1 MNRCLLAA
9 GAAVL
14 ALASPPSSAVG
25 PLVLVAKQIVQGF
38 VKDFIEQRIDQAIR
52 ASFGPCKADLAE
64 AAVATR
70 RSLTGGIGGGGVP
83 GLGALGAL
91 GGLGS
96 AGAALRAGVPGQGGV
111 LANAGA
117 AAAALQAPTG
127 GMPGTGAATLG
138 AATPLAGMGATASGA
153 GSGAGML
160 PGMLPGMPGMPGMPG
175 AALLSGMPGMPGA
188 ANALGSMAAV
198 GAGGGADMAGAMA
211 MLQQMM
217 SAPPLTDAEFDD
229 FVRRLERF
237 GKVAES
243 IEPGIG
249 CSADDYRR
257 MLGTVRTAG
266 GPMSGMGG
274 GMLRMMHT
282 TLLDAEQRLA
292 ETATMFEQMTPED
305 RAETVESL
313 AADLR
318 SGPPEGRRATLAM
331 VDAGMLKMPPDMAAA
346 LRARLQP

>member
-1 MNRCLLAA
+1 MNRSLLLA
-9 GAAVL
+9 GTAAL
-14 ALASPPSSAVG
+14 ALASTPAPAVG
-25 PLVLVAKQIVQGF
+25 PLVLIAKQIVQGM

-52 ASFGPCKADLAE
+52 ATFGPCKADLAE

-70 RSLTGGIGGGGVP
+70 RSLSGAIGGGGVP

-91 GGLGS
+91 GGLGT
-96 AGAALRAGVPGQGGV
+96 AGAALRAGVPGQGAG

-117 AAAALQAPTG
+117 AAAALQATSG
-127 GMPGTGAATLG
+127 GIPGATAATLG
-138 AATPLAGMGATASGA
+138 AAAPLSGA
-153 GSGAGML
+153 GAAVIGAG
-160 PGMLPGMPGMPGMPG
+160 GG
-175 AALLSGMPGMPGA
+175 AAMLQTMPGA
-188 ANALGSMAAV
+188 ANALGSMGAL
-198 GAGGGADMAGAMA
+198 GAGGGDMAGAMA

-243 IEPGIG
+243 IEPGIA

-257 MLGTVRTAG
+257 MLGTVRVAG

-274 GMLRMMHT
+274 GMLRLMHT
-282 TLLDAEQRLA
+282 QLLDAERRLA
-292 ETATMFEQMTPED
+292 ETATMFEQMAPED
-305 RAETVESL
+305 RADMVESL
-313 AADLR
+313 ATDLR

-331 VDAGMLKMPPDMAAA
+331 MDAGMLRMPPEMAAA

>member
-1 MNRCLLAA
+1 MNRSLLLA
-9 GAAVL
+9 GTAAL
-14 ALASPPSSAVG
+14 ALASTPAPAVG
-25 PLVLVAKQIVQGF
+25 PLVLIAKQIVQGM
-38 VKDFIEQRIDQAIR
+38 VKNFIEQRIDQAIR
-52 ASFGPCKADLAE
+52 ATFGPCKADLAE

-70 RSLTGGIGGGGVP
+70 RSLSGAIGGGGVP

-91 GGLGS
+91 GGLGT
-96 AGAALRAGVPGQGGV
+96 AGAVLRAGVPGQGAG

-117 AAAALQAPTG
+117 AAGALQATSG
-127 GMPGTGAATLG
+127 GISGATAATLG
-138 AATPLAGMGATASGA
+138 AAAPLAGAGAAVIGA
-153 GSGAGML
+153 GG
-160 PGMLPGMPGMPGMPG
+160 G
-175 AALLSGMPGMPGA
+175 AAMLQTMPGA
-188 ANALGSMAAV
+188 ANALGSMGAL
-198 GAGGGADMAGAMA
+198 GAGGGDMAGAMA

-243 IEPGIG
+243 IEPGIA

-257 MLGTVRTAG
+257 MLGTVRVAG

-274 GMLRMMHT
+274 GMLRLMHT
-282 TLLDAEQRLA
+282 QLLDAERRLA
-292 ETATMFEQMTPED
+292 ETATMFEQMAPED
-305 RAETVESL
+305 RADMVESL
-313 AADLR
+313 ATDLR

-331 VDAGMLKMPPDMAAA
+331 IDAGMLRMPPEMAAA

>member
-1 MNRCLLAA
+1 MNRSLLLA
-9 GAAVL
+9 GTAAL
-14 ALASPPSSAVG
+14 ALASTPAPAVG
-25 PLVLVAKQIVQGF
+25 PLVLIAKQIVQGM

-52 ASFGPCKADLAE
+52 ATFGPCKADLAE

-70 RSLTGGIGGGGVP
+70 RSLSGAIGGGGVP

-91 GGLGS
+91 GGLGT
-96 AGAALRAGVPGQGGV
+96 AGAALRAGVPGQGAG

-117 AAAALQAPTG
+117 AAAALQATSG
-127 GMPGTGAATLG
+127 GISGATAATLG
-138 AATPLAGMGATASGA
+138 AAAPLSGA
-153 GSGAGML
+153 GAAVIGAG
-160 PGMLPGMPGMPGMPG
+160 GG
-175 AALLSGMPGMPGA
+175 AAMLQTMPGA
-188 ANALGSMAAV
+188 ANALGSMGAL
-198 GAGGGADMAGAMA
+198 GAGGGDMAGAMA

-243 IEPGIG
+243 IEPGIA

-257 MLGTVRTAG
+257 MLGTVRVAG

-274 GMLRMMHT
+274 GMLRLMHT
-282 TLLDAEQRLA
+282 QLLDAERRLA
-292 ETATMFEQMTPED
+292 ETATMFEQMAPED
-305 RAETVESL
+305 RADMVESL
-313 AADLR
+313 ATDLR

-331 VDAGMLKMPPDMAAA
+331 MDAGMLRMPPEMAAA

>member
-1 MNRCLLAA
+1 MNRSLLLA
-9 GAAVL
+9 GTAAL
-14 ALASPPSSAVG
+14 ALASTPAPAVG
-25 PLVLVAKQIVQGF
+25 PLVLIAKQIVQGM

-52 ASFGPCKADLAE
+52 ATFGPCKADLAE

-70 RSLTGGIGGGGVP
+70 RSLSGAIGGGGVP

-91 GGLGS
+91 GGLGT
-96 AGAALRAGVPGQGGV
+96 AGAALRAGVPGQGAG

-117 AAAALQAPTG
+117 AAGALQATSG
-127 GMPGTGAATLG
+127 GISGATAATLG
-138 AATPLAGMGATASGA
+138 AAAPLAGAGAAVIGA
-153 GSGAGML
+153 GG
-160 PGMLPGMPGMPGMPG
+160 G
-175 AALLSGMPGMPGA
+175 AAMLQTMPGA
-188 ANALGSMAAV
+188 ANALGSMGAL
-198 GAGGGADMAGAMA
+198 GAGGGDMAGAMA

-243 IEPGIG
+243 IEPGIA

-257 MLGTVRTAG
+257 MLGTVRVAG

-274 GMLRMMHT
+274 GMLRLMHT
-282 TLLDAEQRLA
+282 QLLDAERRLA
-292 ETATMFEQMTPED
+292 ETATMFEQMAPED
-305 RAETVESL
+305 RADMVESL
-313 AADLR
+313 ATDLR

-331 VDAGMLKMPPDMAAA
+331 IDAGMLRMPPEMAAA

>member
-1 MNRCLLAA
+1 MNRSLLLA
-9 GAAVL
+9 GTAAL
-14 ALASPPSSAVG
+14 ALASTPAPAVG
-25 PLVLVAKQIVQGF
+25 PLVLIAKQIVQGM
-38 VKDFIEQRIDQAIR
+38 VKNFIEQRIDQAIR
-52 ASFGPCKADLAE
+52 ATFGPCKADLAE

-70 RSLTGGIGGGGVP
+70 RSLSGAIGGGGVP

-91 GGLGS
+91 GGLGT
-96 AGAALRAGVPGQGGV
+96 AGAALRAGVPGQGAG

-117 AAAALQAPTG
+117 AAAALQATSG
-127 GMPGTGAATLG
+127 GIPGATAATLG
-138 AATPLAGMGATASGA
+138 G
-153 GSGAGML
+153 
-160 PGMLPGMPGMPGMPG
+160 G
-175 AALLSGMPGMPGA
+175 AAMLQTMPGA
-188 ANALGSMAAV
+188 ANALGSMGAL
-198 GAGGGADMAGAMA
+198 GAGGGDMAGAMA

-243 IEPGIG
+243 IEPGIA

-257 MLGTVRTAG
+257 MLGTVRVAG

-274 GMLRMMHT
+274 GMLRLMHT
-282 TLLDAEQRLA
+282 QLLDAERRLA
-292 ETATMFEQMTPED
+292 ETATMFEQMAPED
-305 RAETVESL
+305 RADMVESL
-313 AADLR
+313 ATDLR

-331 VDAGMLKMPPDMAAA
+331 IDAGMLRMPPEMAAA

>member
-1 MNRCLLAA
+1 MNRSLLLA
-9 GAAVL
+9 GTAAL
-14 ALASPPSSAVG
+14 ALASTPAPAVG
-25 PLVLVAKQIVQGF
+25 PLVLIAKQIVQGM
-38 VKDFIEQRIDQAIR
+38 VKNFIEQRIDQAIR
-52 ASFGPCKADLAE
+52 ATFGPCKADLAE

-70 RSLTGGIGGGGVP
+70 RSLSGAIGGGGVP

-91 GGLGS
+91 GGLGT
-96 AGAALRAGVPGQGGV
+96 AGAALRAGVPGQGAG

-117 AAAALQAPTG
+117 AAGALQATSG
-127 GMPGTGAATLG
+127 GISGATAATLG
-138 AATPLAGMGATASGA
+138 AAAPLAGAGAAVIGA
-153 GSGAGML
+153 GG
-160 PGMLPGMPGMPGMPG
+160 G
-175 AALLSGMPGMPGA
+175 AAMLQTMPGA
-188 ANALGSMAAV
+188 ANALGSMGAL
-198 GAGGGADMAGAMA
+198 GAGGGDMAGAMA

-243 IEPGIG
+243 IEPGIA

-257 MLGTVRTAG
+257 MLGTVRVAG

-274 GMLRMMHT
+274 GMLRLMHT
-282 TLLDAEQRLA
+282 QLLDAERRLA
-292 ETATMFEQMTPED
+292 ETATMFEQMAPED
-305 RAETVESL
+305 RADMVESL
-313 AADLR
+313 ATDLR

-331 VDAGMLKMPPDMAAA
+331 MDAGMLRMPPEMAAA

>member
-1 MNRCLLAA
+1 MNRSLLLA
-9 GAAVL
+9 GTAAL
-14 ALASPPSSAVG
+14 ALASTPAPAVG
-25 PLVLVAKQIVQGF
+25 PLVLIAKQIVQGM

-52 ASFGPCKADLAE
+52 ATFGPCKADLAE

-70 RSLTGGIGGGGVP
+70 RSLSGAIGGGGVP

-91 GGLGS
+91 GGLGT
-96 AGAALRAGVPGQGGV
+96 AGAALRAGVPGQGAG

-117 AAAALQAPTG
+117 AAAALQATSG
-127 GMPGTGAATLG
+127 GIPGATAATLG
-138 AATPLAGMGATASGA
+138 AAAPLSGA
-153 GSGAGML
+153 GAAVIGAG
-160 PGMLPGMPGMPGMPG
+160 GG
-175 AALLSGMPGMPGA
+175 AAMLQTMPGA
-188 ANALGSMAAV
+188 ANALGSMGAL
-198 GAGGGADMAGAMA
+198 GAGGGDMAGAMA

-243 IEPGIG
+243 IEPGIA

-257 MLGTVRTAG
+257 MLGTVRVAG
-266 GPMSGMGG
+266 GPMSG
-274 GMLRMMHT
+274 GMLRLMHT
-282 TLLDAEQRLA
+282 QLLDAERRLA
-292 ETATMFEQMTPED
+292 ETATMFEQMAPED
-305 RAETVESL
+305 RADMVESL
-313 AADLR
+313 ATDLR

-331 VDAGMLKMPPDMAAA
+331 IDAGMLRMPPEMAAA

>member
-1 MNRCLLAA
+1 MNRSLLLA
-9 GAAVL
+9 GTAAL
-14 ALASPPSSAVG
+14 ALASTPAPAVG
-25 PLVLVAKQIVQGF
+25 PLVLIAKQIVQGM

-52 ASFGPCKADLAE
+52 ATFGPCKADLAE

-70 RSLTGGIGGGGVP
+70 RSLSGAIGGGGVP

-91 GGLGS
+91 GGLGT
-96 AGAALRAGVPGQGGV
+96 AGAALRAGVPGQGAG

-117 AAAALQAPTG
+117 AAAALQATSG
-127 GMPGTGAATLG
+127 GIPGATAATLG
-138 AATPLAGMGATASGA
+138 AAAPLSGA
-153 GSGAGML
+153 GAAVIGAG
-160 PGMLPGMPGMPGMPG
+160 GG
-175 AALLSGMPGMPGA
+175 AAMLQTMPGA
-188 ANALGSMAAV
+188 ANALGSMGAL
-198 GAGGGADMAGAMA
+198 GAGGGDMAGAMA

-229 FVRRLERF
+229 VVRRLERF

-243 IEPGIG
+243 IEPGIA

-257 MLGTVRTAG
+257 MLGTVRVAG

-274 GMLRMMHT
+274 GMLRLMHT
-282 TLLDAEQRLA
+282 QLLDAERRLA
-292 ETATMFEQMTPED
+292 ETATMFEQMAPED
-305 RAETVESL
+305 RADMVESL
-313 AADLR
+313 ATDLR

-331 VDAGMLKMPPDMAAA
+331 IDAGMLRMPPEMAAA

>member
-1 MNRCLLAA
+1 MNRSLLLA
-9 GAAVL
+9 GTAAL
-14 ALASPPSSAVG
+14 ALASTPAPAVG
-25 PLVLVAKQIVQGF
+25 PLVLIAKQIVQGM
-38 VKDFIEQRIDQAIR
+38 VKNFIEQRIDQAIR
-52 ASFGPCKADLAE
+52 ATFGPCKADLAE

-70 RSLTGGIGGGGVP
+70 RSLSGAIGGGGVP

-91 GGLGS
+91 GGLGT
-96 AGAALRAGVPGQGGV
+96 AGAALRAGVPGQGAG

-117 AAAALQAPTG
+117 AAAALQATSG
-127 GMPGTGAATLG
+127 GIPGATAATLG
-138 AATPLAGMGATASGA
+138 AAAPLSGA
-153 GSGAGML
+153 GAAVIGAG
-160 PGMLPGMPGMPGMPG
+160 GG
-175 AALLSGMPGMPGA
+175 AAMLQTMPGA
-188 ANALGSMAAV
+188 ANALGSMGAL
-198 GAGGGADMAGAMA
+198 GAGGGDMAGAMA

-243 IEPGIG
+243 IEPGIA

-257 MLGTVRTAG
+257 MLGTVRVAG

-274 GMLRMMHT
+274 GMLRLMHT
-282 TLLDAEQRLA
+282 QLLDAERRLA
-292 ETATMFEQMTPED
+292 ETATMFEQMAPED
-305 RAETVESL
+305 RADMVESL
-313 AADLR
+313 ATDLR

-331 VDAGMLKMPPDMAAA
+331 IDAGMLRMPPEMAAA

>member
-14 ALASPPSSAVG
+14 ALASPPSTAVG

-70 RSLTGGIGGGGVP
+70 RSLTGGIGGGVS
-83 GLGALGAL
+83 GLGALGAV
-91 GGLGS
+91 GGLGT
-96 AGAALRAGVPGQGGV
+96 AGAALRVGVPGPGGA

-117 AAAALQAPTG
+117 AAAALQATTG
-127 GMPGTGAATLG
+127 GMPGAAAATLG
-138 AATPLAGMGATASGA
+138 AATPLAGMGATAIGA
-153 GSGAGML
+153 GSGAE
-160 PGMLPGMPGMPGMPG
+160 MLPGMPGMPG
-175 AALLSGMPGMPGA
+175 AAMLSGMPGMPGT

-198 GAGGGADMAGAMA
+198 GAGGGADIAGAMA

-217 SAPPLTDAEFDD
+217 SAPPLSDAEFDD

-237 GKVAES
+237 AKVAES
-243 IEPGIG
+243 IEPGIA

-257 MLGTVRTAG
+257 MLGTLRVAG

-274 GMLRMMHT
+274 GMLRLLHT
-282 TLLDAEQRLA
+282 QLRDAEQRLA
-292 ETATMFEQMTPED
+292 ETSTMFEQMGPDD
-305 RAETVESL
+305 RAETVEGL

-331 VDAGMLKMPPDMAAA
+331 VDTGMLRMPPDMAAA